1 MVKIRVEVNYTM
13 EREPSDFAAA
23 AVKTRTVYLW
33 SDKRALLEADTPWY
47 VTKRLS
53 CYEVEPTGGFIE
65 LWQPTLDMNPPNLLD
80 DTWIERYK
88 SIEHEHVTLE
98 WHPDDGLLRMIWLQ
112 TLQTLQAEKILVSAE
127 REMNRLELPPPYLS
141 LVSYIL

>member
-33 SDKRALLEADTPWY
+33 SDKRALLEADTPLY

-53 CYEVEPTGGFIE
+53 YYEVEPTGGFIE
-65 LWQPTLDMNPPNLLD
+65 LWQPSLDMNPPNLLD
-80 DTWIERYK
+80 DTWIETYK
-88 SIEHEHVTLE
+88 SVEHEHVVLE
-98 WHPDDGLLRMIWLQ
+98 WHQEHNMLRMIWFQ
-112 TLQTLQAEKILVSAE
+112 TAQTLQAGKILVSAE
-127 REMNRLELPPPYLS
+127 RLINRQELPPPHLS